1 MNGNLRIKIEEY
13 TTLEGRFRTVQ
24 QENDNLRR
32 ATSDFEYKLTQVT
45 QEFQMKIT
53 TFESRTKQLVQEND
67 DMRRNLQ
74 DAGNITRKISE
85 YENKI
90 VVLSQELERLN
101 GNLRNKV
108 DENNNLETAVRNLQQ
123 DNERMRKIQ
132 SEYEV
137 KYTQEYQVQI
147 TTYETRLK
155 QSYQ

>member
-1 MNGNLRIKIEEY
+1 
-13 TTLEGRFRTVQ
+13 
-24 QENDNLRR
+24 
-32 ATSDFEYKLTQVT
+32 
-45 QEFQMKIT
+45 
-53 TFESRTKQLVQEND
+53 
-67 DMRRNLQ
+67 MRRNLQ

>member
-1 MNGNLRIKIEEY
+1 
-13 TTLEGRFRTVQ
+13 
-24 QENDNLRR
+24 
-32 ATSDFEYKLTQVT
+32 
-45 QEFQMKIT
+45 MKIT

>member
-1 MNGNLRIKIEEY
+1 
-13 TTLEGRFRTVQ
+13 
-24 QENDNLRR
+24 
-32 ATSDFEYKLTQVT
+32 
-45 QEFQMKIT
+45 MKIT

-155 QSYQ
+155 QSYQQIEEMRRRLQDLADVNRKLNEYETKIAGMGQEIERLNGTLRGKVD